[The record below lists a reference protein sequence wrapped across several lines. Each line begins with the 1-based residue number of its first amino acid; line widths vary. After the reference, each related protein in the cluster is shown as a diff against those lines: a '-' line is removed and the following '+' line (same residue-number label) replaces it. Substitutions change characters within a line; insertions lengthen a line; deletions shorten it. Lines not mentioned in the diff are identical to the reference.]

1 MVRARSQ
8 SQAGFS
14 MVELMVALVL
24 GVILGGGVISVY
36 ISTKSSYN
44 VNNGLGQVE
53 QGGRSALDFMQP
65 LLVLGG
71 YTGCSRP
78 GDNIG
83 GTLIS
88 SIGTSGS
95 APSNPITPVYNFTS
109 PVFGYEANSTGIGS
123 AIPSNGGQTVAAGP
137 TPPQNAALWTP
148 SLTWSDAGSVLYNA
162 IKSTVL
168 QYNDV
173 VMVHEATGNPAQ
185 LISPYD
191 DYSAATSNLYIA
203 PSTSATAPVTA
214 ANFSVGQF
222 AIASACNNQQAVT
235 FQIAGVNAVAGTL
248 SYAAGVGSPGNLDPY
263 VSAAVLNW
271 QKQSGNFT
279 AGASYPGVQPV
290 QTYVFYVGQGVD
302 KWPALYEASFS
313 STGAL
318 QTQELVSGVENMQV
332 LYGVDTDTGNGTPPP
347 DHIPNRFETADQVQN
362 ADGASGASGGAWN
375 TPTGP
380 VGTTFGQVVS
390 IRIALVMQSDDNSID
405 KAPAAATAIHMLGVS
420 STDSVSLTPPI
431 DRRVRRYFVQTFS
444 LRNVLP

>member
-1 MVRARSQ
+1 MDRARFRSQ
-8 SQAGFS
+8 TGFS

-24 GVILGGGVISVY
+24 GVILTGGVISVY

-65 LLVLGG
+65 VMVLGG

-78 GDNIG
+78 SDTMG
-83 GTLIS
+83 GSLIS
-88 SIGTSGS
+88 TIATTGS
-95 APSNPITPVYNFTS
+95 HGIANPVTPVYNFTS
-109 PVFGYEANSTGIGS
+109 PVFGYEANNTGIGA

-148 SLTWSDAGSVLYNA
+148 SLTWQDTGSVLYNA

-173 VMVHEATGNPAQ
+173 IMVHEATGNPAQ

-203 PSTSATAPVTA
+203 PSTSATAPVKA
-214 ANFSVGQF
+214 SDFSVGQF
-222 AIASACNNQQAVT
+222 AIASSCNNLQAVT
-235 FQIAGVNAVAGTL
+235 FQIAGVNATAGTL
-248 SYAAGVGSPGNLDPY
+248 SYASGVGSPGNIAPFT
-263 VSAAVLNW
+263 SSNW
-271 QKQSGNFT
+271 TNQEGNFT

-302 KWPALYEASFS
+302 KWPALFEASFS
-313 STGAL
+313 STGVL

-332 LYGVDTDTGNGTPPP
+332 LYGVDIDGN
-347 DHIPNRFETADQVQN
+347 HIPDRFETADQVQN
-362 ADGASGASGGAWN
+362 ADGGSGASGGAWN
-375 TPTGP
+375 TPIVTPP
-380 VGTTFGQVVS
+380 VSSNPQYGQVVS

-405 KAPAAATAIHMLGVS
+405 KAPAAATAIHMLGTS
-420 STDSVSLTPPI
+420 ATDSVSLTPPV